1 MTVRKIRAKLVLQLR
16 AEGLSG
22 RAIAAS
28 QGMSRKS
35 IAAVLE
41 AADATETSWDDVAE
55 LSDEQVYARLF
66 PGRGEHESVFAQPD
80 WEQVHREMARVGVT
94 LKLLHG
100 EYIDRC
106 AATRAPAMGYDRW
119 CKTYQ
124 RYVMVTGAASRVGHK
139 AGQTVEVDWS
149 GPTMELTD
157 PVTGARR
164 KVYLFVACLPFS
176 RFAFVWPSTDMQQ
189 DAWLRAHVAMFDAF
203 GGSVPRIVCDNLK
216 TGVVKHPRDGE
227 IVLNDAY
234 REMAAH
240 YSAAVLPGRI
250 RRPKDKSGAEN
261 TVAHVATWVI
271 AGLRARTF
279 HTVPELAE
287 AIGER
292 MDAYNREPFGE
303 TPRVETQRVH
313 RRGAAAAHAA
323 AGGGVRDQP
332 VALRPPGGP
341 QWSRGVR
348 AELLLGPA
356 GAHRYQGRSADHR
369 PHAGDLPRHRADLQ
383 PPAAARRR
391 LRRVPHQRCRPASRP
406 PVPAVGCAP
415 GTGVGRAGGAGGGDC
430 GQPDLRIRAR
440 RRTGPGRRPGGAA
453 PFAAV
458 LSRAGRRCVR
468 AGADRAGA
476 LAPVCAYPPD
486 LATGQDKT
494 AALRPPPAEAEQA
507 GGYVRGADYYARS
520 AR

>member
-1 MTVRKIRAKLVLQLR
+1 MIVRKIRAKLVLQLR

-35 IAAVLE
+35 VAAVLE

-55 LSDEQVYARLF
+55 LSDEQVYDRLF

-94 LKLLHG
+94 LKLLHS
-100 EYIDRC
+100 EYTDRC
-106 AATRAPAMGYDRW
+106 AASASPAMGYDRW

-124 RYVMVTGAASRVGHK
+124 HHVMVTGAASRVGHK

-157 PVTGARR
+157 PVTGAVT

-176 RFAFVWPSTDMQQ
+176 RYAFVWPGTDMQQ
-189 DAWLRAHVAMFDAF
+189 DAWLRAHVAMFEDF

-216 TGVVKHPRDGE
+216 TGVIKHPREGE

-271 AGLRARTF
+271 AGLRDRKF
-279 HTVPELAE
+279 HAVPELAE

-292 MDAYNREPFGE
+292 MAAYNREPFQKRPGSRLGVFTDE
-303 TPRVETQRVH
+303 EQPLLTPLPAVAFEISRWLYGRRVGRNGHVVFERNFYSAPLAHIGTKVDLRITARTLEIYRGTERISSHLLLPESAAGQYRTNSADLPAGRQYQQWDSARVREWAERVGPSSVIVINRIFESVPVDEQGLDAALAVLRLSRRFSSERVE
-313 RRGAAAAHAA
+313 AACALALTGPVRSPRYAHI
-323 AGGGVRDQP
+323 QP
-332 VALRPPGGP
+332 ILVTGQDRTATLRPP
-341 QWSRGVR
+341 RT
-348 AELLLGPA
+348 E
-356 GAHRYQGRSADHR
+356 
-369 PHAGDLPRHRADLQ
+369 
-383 PPAAARRR
+383 
-391 LRRVPHQRCRPASRP
+391 
-406 PVPAVGCAP
+406 
-415 GTGVGRAGGAGGGDC
+415 
-430 GQPDLRIRAR
+430 PD
-440 RRTGPGRRPGGAA
+440 
-453 PFAAV
+453 
-458 LSRAGRRCVR
+458 
-468 AGADRAGA
+468 
-476 LAPVCAYPPD
+476 
-486 LATGQDKT
+486 
-494 AALRPPPAEAEQA
+494 EH
-507 GGYVRGADYYARS
+507 GGYVRGADYYARG